1 MRRMSLSTYWLLG
14 SLFLGSLTHS
24 VHAQSVPAAPKP
36 ISLESRMWTLGLQL
50 HGVGERAPATLTADE
65 TDAEDYNNDYGA
77 TFGWGAGLTVPL
89 TVSFYEGLGMRFAL
103 SASYSGDPL
112 FDQATAQIS
121 FLTKTENNGNVTWIE
136 PREYRSREA
145 YFLSTSLSS
154 GIHYSLPLLLSTFK
168 PYIGGGPA
176 LYFNVVFTD
185 LEATLEEYAVL
196 ENEYNDPYDDFNID
210 PYSMNVR
217 LGANAYLGVNFKVQ
231 NALHLN
237 FEVAYNY
244 AYMPE
249 APLLKA
255 TDGSEARR
263 AAYTYSVIKL
273 SSGLIFNF

>member
-1 MRRMSLSTYWLLG
+1 
-14 SLFLGSLTHS
+14 
-24 VHAQSVPAAPKP
+24 
-36 ISLESRMWTLGLQL
+36 MWSLGLQL
-50 HGVGERAPATLTADE
+50 HGVGERAPAPLSGDAKAD
-65 TDAEDYNNDYGA
+65 YQNDYGN
-77 TFGWGAGLTVPL
+77 TFGWGVGLTVPL

-103 SASYSGDPL
+103 STSFSGDPL
-112 FDQATAQIS
+112 FDQASAQIS
-121 FLTKTENNGNVTWIE
+121 FLTKSDNNGTTYWIE
-136 PREYRSREA
+136 PRIFETREA
-145 YFLSTSLSS
+145 YFLSTSLST
-154 GIHYSLPLLLSTFK
+154 GIHYSLPLLLSTFE
-168 PYIGGGPA
+168 PYVGGGPA
-176 LYFNVVFTD
+176 LYFNVVYTD
-185 LEATLEEYAVL
+185 LEATLEDYSIL

-217 LGANAYLGVNFKVQ
+217 LGADAYLGVNFKVQ

-255 TDGSEARR
+255 SDGSEARR